1 MNKMFYHKG
10 LGLIACTSFLVLFLF
25 TYNSIPMNAKA
36 QPMTSEMTIMDTQK
50 NSSDIQ
56 NSNWTG
62 SVDIS
67 KVLRESFNPLI
78 KVSLSEAIN
87 KAELNIGN
95 NSSAVAAFIHPVNG
109 YLVYVIYLLNDHNE
123 VTNVITDV
131 GTGNILNVKKMTI
144 EEMMFKFHHG
154 GMTKSHSQ
162 SFEKNNMME
171 KMMSNTPY

>member
-1 MNKMFYHKG
+1 MNKMFYNKE
-10 LGLIACTSFLVLFLF
+10 LGLLACTFFLVLFLF
-25 TYNSIPMNAKA
+25 TFNSIPMNAQA
-36 QPMTSEMTIMDTQK
+36 QPMTSEMTKMDTQK

-67 KVLRESFNPLI
+67 KVLREAFNPLI

-123 VTNVITDV
+123 VTKVITDV
-131 GTGNILNVKKMTI
+131 GTGDILNVKKMTI

>member
-1 MNKMFYHKG
+1 MFYNKG
-10 LGLIACTSFLVLFLF
+10 LGLLACTSFLVLFLF

-131 GTGNILNVKKMTI
+131 GTGNILDVKKMTI

>member
-1 MNKMFYHKG
+1 MFYNKG
-10 LGLIACTSFLVLFLF
+10 LGLLACTSFLVLFLF
-25 TYNSIPMNAKA
+25 TFNSIPMNAQA
-36 QPMTSEMTIMDTQK
+36 QPMTSEMTKMDTQK

-123 VTNVITDV
+123 VTKVITDV
-131 GTGNILNVKKMTI
+131 GTGDILNVKKMTI

>member
-1 MNKMFYHKG
+1 
-10 LGLIACTSFLVLFLF
+10 
-25 TYNSIPMNAKA
+25 MNAQA
-36 QPMTSEMTIMDTQK
+36 QPMTSEMTKMDTQK

-67 KVLRESFNPLI
+67 KVLREAFNPLI

-95 NSSAVAAFIHPVNG
+95 NSSAVAAFIHPVNE

-123 VTNVITDV
+123 VTKVITDV
-131 GTGNILNVKKMTI
+131 GTGDILNVKKMTI

-154 GMTKSHSQ
+154 GMTKSYSQ

>member
-1 MNKMFYHKG
+1 MNKMFYNKG
-10 LGLIACTSFLVLFLF
+10 LGLLACTSFLVLFLF

>member
-1 MNKMFYHKG
+1 
-10 LGLIACTSFLVLFLF
+10 
-25 TYNSIPMNAKA
+25 MNAQA
-36 QPMTSEMTIMDTQK
+36 QPMTSEMTKMDTQK

-67 KVLRESFNPLI
+67 KVLREAFNPLI

-109 YLVYVIYLLNDHNE
+109 YLVYVIYLLHDHNE
-123 VTNVITDV
+123 VTKVITDV
-131 GTGNILNVKKMTI
+131 GTGNILNIKKMTI

-154 GMTKSHSQ
+154 GMTKSHGQ

>member
-1 MNKMFYHKG
+1 
-10 LGLIACTSFLVLFLF
+10 
-25 TYNSIPMNAKA
+25 MNAQA
-36 QPMTSEMTIMDTQK
+36 QPMTSEMTKMDTQK

-67 KVLRESFNPLI
+67 KVLREAFNPLI

>member
-1 MNKMFYHKG
+1 
-10 LGLIACTSFLVLFLF
+10 
-25 TYNSIPMNAKA
+25 MNAQA
-36 QPMTSEMTIMDTQK
+36 QPMTSEMTKMDTQK

-67 KVLRESFNPLI
+67 KVLREAFNPLI

-95 NSSAVAAFIHPVNG
+95 KSSAVAAFIHPVNG

-123 VTNVITDV
+123 V
-131 GTGNILNVKKMTI
+131 GTGDILNVKKMTI
-144 EEMMFKFHHG
+144 EEMMFKFHNG

>member
-1 MNKMFYHKG
+1 
-10 LGLIACTSFLVLFLF
+10 
-25 TYNSIPMNAKA
+25 
-36 QPMTSEMTIMDTQK
+36 PMTSEMTKMDKQK

-67 KVLRESFNPLI
+67 KVLREAFNPLI

-123 VTNVITDV
+123 VTKVITDV
-131 GTGNILNVKKMTI
+131 GTGDILKVKKMTI

-171 KMMSNTPY
+171 KMMSKSPY

>member
-1 MNKMFYHKG
+1 MFYHKG

-50 NSSDIQ
+50 NSSDIH

>member
-1 MNKMFYHKG
+1 MFYNKG
-10 LGLIACTSFLVLFLF
+10 LGLLACTFFLVLFLF
-25 TYNSIPMNAKA
+25 TFNSIPMNAQA
-36 QPMTSEMTIMDTQK
+36 QPMTSEMTKMDTQK

-67 KVLRESFNPLI
+67 KVLREAFNPLI

-123 VTNVITDV
+123 VTKVITDV
-131 GTGNILNVKKMTI
+131 GTGDILNVKKMTI

-162 SFEKNNMME
+162 SFEENNMME

>member
-1 MNKMFYHKG
+1 MHKHNQWLVKWQKWINKKIA
-10 LGLIACTSFLVLFLF
+10 LISKTL
-25 TYNSIPMNAKA
+25 
-36 QPMTSEMTIMDTQK
+36 
-50 NSSDIQ
+50 
-56 NSNWTG
+56 TG

-67 KVLRESFNPLI
+67 KVLREAFNPLI

-123 VTNVITDV
+123 VTKVITDV
-131 GTGNILNVKKMTI
+131 GTGDILKVKKMTI

>member
-50 NSSDIQ
+50 NSSDIH